1 MYMYNACIRRLSVM
15 LLNQN
20 KFWKK
25 HFFCLLI
32 LYMIRY
38 AIQCTYA
45 PLINVTMVN
54 QSRRRQTALFSIL
67 KEIAGLNFNC

>member
-1 MYMYNACIRRLSVM
+1 
-15 LLNQN
+15 
-20 KFWKK
+20 
-25 HFFCLLI
+25 
-32 LYMIRY
+32 MIRY